1 MRKSSACPHAFF
13 REGLNLRINLI
24 SKLTIHTSVIL
35 LVFMVLFAYININTL
50 RALLLEAAISDADKL
65 SETIIKTT
73 HYEMLE
79 DNRNRVYEMMQ
90 EVGTLQ
96 GIEHIRMIN
105 KSGYITFSTEKQ
117 EITRYLDKKEA
128 GCNMCHLSSEP
139 IVQASTMN
147 RSRVFFDKA
156 GKQVV
161 GMAKAIYNKPSC
173 YNASCHFHPAKQRIL
188 GVLDIIVS
196 LDEMRTLI
204 GSYRNK
210 VIMLTVFLLLTVCIA
225 ITLFTH
231 RLVNRPIKQLLMQT
245 KRIAE
250 GNLNTLIRP
259 ASKDEM
265 GELSLAFNNMTQSLK
280 AARDELEDWGKSL
293 EAKVEKRTQEIKQI
307 QNQLIRT
314 EKMAAIG
321 NLAAGIAH
329 EINNPLTG
337 ILMFAVLIGRSS
349 KLDPLLKK
357 DVDTIITETKRCAKI
372 VQGLLDFSRETIP
385 QKKPASVNG
394 IIDASLA
401 LISNQSSF
409 HNIKIMKDYAPDIPL
424 LLMDRDQME
433 QVFVNIFVNAS
444 HAMPSGGD
452 LHIKT
457 YTENGAYACIRITD
471 TGSGISEEN
480 LGKIFDPFF
489 TTKSERG
496 TGLGLSVCY
505 GIIERHGGTIE
516 VQSKVY
522 EGTTFIIKL
531 PLFTQEHEPKASST
545 IS

>member
-1 MRKSSACPHAFF
+1 M
-13 REGLNLRINLI
+13 RINLI

-35 LVFMVLFAYININTL
+35 LVFMVLFAYINIETL
-50 RALLLEAAISDADKL
+50 RTLLLEAAISDADKL
-65 SETIIKTT
+65 SETIIKST

-79 DNRNRVYEMMQ
+79 DNRERVYEMMR

-96 GIEHIRMIN
+96 GVEHIRMIN
-105 KSGYITFSTEKQ
+105 KSGFITFSTEKE
-117 EITRYLDKKEA
+117 EINRYLDKKEA
-128 GCNMCHLSSEP
+128 GCNMCHLGSEP

-147 RSRVFFDKA
+147 RSRVFFDKER
-156 GKQVV
+156 KQVV
-161 GMAKAIYNKPSC
+161 GMAKAIYNEPSC
-173 YNASCHFHPAKQRIL
+173 YTASCHFHPAKQRIL

-250 GNLNTLIRP
+250 GNLDTLIRP

-314 EKMAAIG
+314 EKMAALG
-321 NLAAGIAH
+321 NLVAGIAH

-357 DVDTIITETKRCAKI
+357 DVDTIIAETKRCAKI

-385 QKKPASVNG
+385 QKKPASVND

-401 LISNQSSF
+401 LISHQSSF
-409 HNIKIMKDYAPDIPL
+409 HNIKIIKDYAPDIPL

-433 QVFVNIFVNAS
+433 QVFINIFVNAS
-444 HAMPSGGD
+444 HAMPNGGD

-457 YTENGAYACIRITD
+457 CTENGAYASIRITD
-471 TGSGISEEN
+471 TGCGISEEN
-480 LGKIFDPFF
+480 LGKVFDPFF
-489 TTKSERG
+489 TTKSESG

-545 IS
+545 H